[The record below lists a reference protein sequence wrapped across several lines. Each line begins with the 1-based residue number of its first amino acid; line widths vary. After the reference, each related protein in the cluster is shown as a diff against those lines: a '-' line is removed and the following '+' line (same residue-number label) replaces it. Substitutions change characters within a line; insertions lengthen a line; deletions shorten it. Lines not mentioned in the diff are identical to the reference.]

1 MAKHYDKH
9 FKLDAVQCYHDHREL
24 GLIGYA
30 ANLGLNHHP
39 LKLAPQNEPTKNML
53 FFKVNAQQQVSSKI
67 MSRLSLVLVISSFES
82 HVVDGDQVH
91 ILKKLGR
98 KNTTD
103 SYMRIYWKH

>member
-53 FFKVNAQQQVSSKI
+53 FFSKCSTANI
-67 MSRLSLVLVISSFES
+67 FKNYES
-82 HVVDGDQVH
+82 PFVGSGYQFF
-91 ILKKLGR
+91 
-98 KNTTD
+98 
-103 SYMRIYWKH
+103 